1 MYVVRKRTFRD
12 ELSGHKYDHLIVCE
26 KTNVPLF
33 AMNARQV
40 HGLYLVSELKELAF
54 GRFETHDLVHA
65 EHMLVPKTWTPENI
79 MTEGRW
85 MFSMSDF
92 AWFLK
97 CLRDQWYPEWTLFVF
112 ADYFLTHHR
121 MRWASAMMFELGAC
135 LAQEESVA
143 TCDGVV
149 RSAFLQR
156 ITGEEDAIVAYTDLV
171 SRREVHAFRMFDR
184 RQIQFQAVFFGSLV
198 NDMARRVV
206 DATPVEFRKPIT
218 LSVVHGPTN
227 TTWTTSSNTN
237 NTNQQA
243 SQPRLAEMTVTMVV
257 LNDEDH
263 GREKRTSHVRYVSG
277 IGAHHID
284 LNEPVVGVFEP
295 DDCVYFECDMPWVGV
310 CVRYVG
316 YRVVPLARDDAF
328 ACEVTKVMCPNNDDI
343 PLQIRRFFLGL
354 KRIQR
359 RWRRCVSD
367 PTFLVCRRRLHREWE
382 ELI

>member
-12 ELSGHKYDHLIVCE
+12 DLSGHKYDHLIVCE
-26 KTNVPLF
+26 RTNVPLF

-40 HGLYLVSELKELAF
+40 HGLYLVSEWKELTI
-54 GRFETHDLVHA
+54 GNFETHDLVHA
-65 EHMLVPKTWTPENI
+65 DHMLVPKTRALED
-79 MTEGRW
+79 EGRW
-85 MFSMSDF
+85 MFSVSDF
-92 AWFLK
+92 AWCLK
-97 CLRDQWYPEWTLFVF
+97 GLRDQWYPEWHLFVF

-121 MRWASAMMFELGAC
+121 MRWASAMMFDLGEC
-135 LAQEESVA
+135 LAHEEPLA

-149 RSAFLQR
+149 RSAFLGR
-156 ITGEEDAIVAYTDLV
+156 ITGEEDAVVAYTDLV
-171 SRREVHAFRMFDR
+171 SGREVHAFRMFDR

-198 NDMARRVV
+198 NDLARRVV

-227 TTWTTSSNTN
+227 TTWATVSNN
-237 NTNQQA
+237 PFQIPP
-243 SQPRLAEMTVTMVV
+243 QPRLAEMMVTMVV

-263 GREKRTSHVRYVSG
+263 GREKRTSHVRYVTG
-277 IGAHHID
+277 IGAHHLD

-359 RWRRCVSD
+359 RWLRCVSD
-367 PTFLVCRRRLHREWE
+367 PAFLVCRRRLLREWE

>member
-1 MYVVRKRTFRD
+1 MYVVQKRTFRD
-12 ELSGHKYDHLIVCE
+12 DLSGHKYDHMIVCE
-26 KTNVPLF
+26 KSNVPLF
-33 AMNARQV
+33 AMNAKRI
-40 HGLYLVSELKELAF
+40 HPGMYLVSELKELAL
-54 GRFETHDLVHA
+54 GRFETHDLVHTD
-65 EHMLVPKTWTPENI
+65 HMLVPKTRALVD
-79 MTEGRW
+79 EGRW

-92 AWFLK
+92 AWCLK
-97 CLRDQWYPEWTLFVF
+97 GLRDQWYPEWSLFVF

-135 LAQEESVA
+135 LAQEESLA

-156 ITGEEDAIVAYTDLV
+156 LDEDEGMIVSYTDLV
-171 SRREVHAFRMFDR
+171 SGREVHAFRMFDR
-184 RQIQFQAVFFGSLV
+184 RQIQFQVVFFGSLV

-206 DATPVEFRKPIT
+206 DATPAEFRKPVT
-218 LSVVHGPTN
+218 LTVVHGPMN
-227 TTWTTSSNTN
+227 TTWATVSNTN
-237 NTNQQA
+237 NHHRTPQT
-243 SQPRLAEMTVTMVV
+243 RLAKMTVTMVV
-257 LNDEDH
+257 INDEDH
-263 GREKRTSHVRYVSG
+263 GREKRTSHVRYVTG

-316 YRVVPLARDDAF
+316 YRVVPLARDDAY

-343 PLQIRRFFLGL
+343 PLQIRRFFLGV

-359 RWRRCVSD
+359 QWRRCVSD
-367 PTFLVCRRRLHREWE
+367 PTFLVCRRRLLREWE

>member
-26 KTNVPLF
+26 RTNVPLF
-33 AMNARQV
+33 AMNARHV

-65 EHMLVPKTWTPENI
+65 DHMLVPKTRALED
-79 MTEGRW
+79 EGRW
-85 MFSMSDF
+85 MFSVSDF
-92 AWFLK
+92 AWCLK
-97 CLRDQWYPEWTLFVF
+97 GLRDQWYPEWHLFVF

-121 MRWASAMMFELGAC
+121 MRWASAMMFDLGEC
-135 LAQEESVA
+135 LAQEESLA

-149 RSAFLQR
+149 RSAFLGR
-156 ITGEEDAIVAYTDLV
+156 ITGEEDVVVAYTDLV
-171 SRREVHAFRMFDR
+171 SGREVHAFRMFDR

-227 TTWTTSSNTN
+227 TTWATVSNN
-237 NTNQQA
+237 PFQIPP
-243 SQPRLAEMTVTMVV
+243 QPRLAEMMVTMVV
-257 LNDEDH
+257 INDEDH
-263 GREKRTSHVRYVSG
+263 GREKRTSHVRYVTG
-277 IGAHHID
+277 IGAHHLD

-367 PTFLVCRRRLHREWE
+367 PAFLVCRRRLLREWE